1 MARKKTSK
9 RSKRGPRG
17 SWKGNLRF
25 GLVSF
30 PVQAFNVRLP
40 EGSDIVFHQLH
51 AKCHRRI
58 RYEKHCPVH
67 GAVGNDEIVSGY
79 EYAKDRYVEL
89 EPEELDKLRSD
100 RDRSLVI
107 DTFIEP
113 GELDP
118 IYLDGR
124 EYYLAADGAAAREP
138 YAVFLEALR
147 QQGRYGVGQVVFSN
161 REHVVVIRPHENVLL
176 MQILI
181 YAAEIRAA
189 DDLIPEAAPAKNA
202 SREVKMAEELISQW
216 TQKNFRISQYVDPFH
231 EKVKKL
237 VEAKIKGRDVA
248 SPEAEEEPQV
258 INLMDALRK
267 SMPHGKKV
275 KAPGHAKHASR
286 RPPRSR
292 RKSAG

>member
-113 GELDP
+113 GELD
-118 IYLDGR
+118 
-124 EYYLAADGAAAREP
+124 
-138 YAVFLEALR
+138 
-147 QQGRYGVGQVVFSN
+147 
-161 REHVVVIRPHENVLL
+161 
-176 MQILI
+176 
-181 YAAEIRAA
+181 
-189 DDLIPEAAPAKNA
+189 
-202 SREVKMAEELISQW
+202 
-216 TQKNFRISQYVDPFH
+216 
-231 EKVKKL
+231 
-237 VEAKIKGRDVA
+237 
-248 SPEAEEEPQV
+248 
-258 INLMDALRK
+258 
-267 SMPHGKKV
+267 
-275 KAPGHAKHASR
+275 
-286 RPPRSR
+286 
-292 RKSAG
+292 

>member
-1 MARKKTSK
+1 
-9 RSKRGPRG
+9 
-17 SWKGNLRF
+17 
-25 GLVSF
+25 
-30 PVQAFNVRLP
+30 LP

-89 EPEELDKLRSD
+89 ELEELDKLRSD

-124 EYYLAADGAAAREP
+124 EYYLAADGAPAREP
-138 YAVFLEALR
+138 YAVFLAALR
-147 QQGRYGVGQVVFSN
+147 KQGRYGVGQVVFSN
-161 REHVVVIRPHENVLL
+161 REHVVVVRPHENVLL

-181 YAAEIRAA
+181 YSAEIRAA
-189 DDLIPEAAPAKNA
+189 DDLIPEAAPAKSA

-231 EKVKKL
+231 EGSRNLSRQKS
-237 VEAKIKGRDVA
+237 KGGR
-248 SPEAEEEPQV
+248 SRFPKT
-258 INLMDALRK
+258 RK
-267 SMPHGKKV
+267 S
-275 KAPGHAKHASR
+275 
-286 RPPRSR
+286 PRS
-292 RKSAG
+292 ST